1 VKDRTKPTLVV
12 LIVVQTVVLLWL
24 SLVAWQAVSNKRF
37 RLELRSDIEELAGDR
52 FTGAE
57 GKELEARI
65 ERLEND
71 N

>member
-1 VKDRTKPTLVV
+1 MKDRTKPTLVV